1 MCLRSD
7 EGERRGII
15 LTGRQ
20 RPVLLLFLSLI
31 FLSSPSSHI
40 KKTDTKGCA
49 KGFWQPPRHHHHRPS
64 QSNRVKGENKWN
76 AAASETAGRTS
87 SPSRTPAG
95 PPPLISQNQ
104 LVHLPSPVK
113 LYYRSVTS
121 PHGSPLTTTTPR
133 FRLLLLSLP
142 FCAFF
147 RKGNGFGPASWD
159 VGLREAIHLSERC
172 PVKCSTLLHPCS
184 ISLRSWLA
192 PCGRYQRCL

>member
-7 EGERRGII
+7 EGEWRGII

-49 KGFWQPPRHHHHRPS
+49 KGFWQPPRHRHHRPS

-121 PHGSPLTTTTPR
+121 PHSSPLTTI
-133 FRLLLLSLP
+133 RLVFVFSCFLFPSVP
-142 FCAFF
+142 FSE
-147 RKGNGFGPASWD
+147 KEM
-159 VGLREAIHLSERC
+159 GLGRR
-172 PVKCSTLLHPCS
+172 PGTLD
-184 ISLRSWLA
+184 
-192 PCGRYQRCL
+192 CGRRSIYLNAAQ